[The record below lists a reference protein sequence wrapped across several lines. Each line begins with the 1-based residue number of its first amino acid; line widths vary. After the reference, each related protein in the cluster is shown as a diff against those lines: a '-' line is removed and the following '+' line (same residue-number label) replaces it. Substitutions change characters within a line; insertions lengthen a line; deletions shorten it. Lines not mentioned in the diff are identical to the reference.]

1 MKYLSGISAVPLPVR
16 LAVIS
21 FLFSLSVQSSSI
33 FLSLYADG
41 LGASRSEVG
50 LIGSSYGIAYF
61 VSSFIFGRQSDRH
74 GRLIFVRVGLALGAA
89 AYGLQ
94 IAAVDPVTLLV
105 IRAFV
110 GFCLGISSAAIMAYV
125 YEAEG
130 QVGRF
135 AAYGS
140 LGWLFGCLAAAV
152 AAAIT
157 GATKSSATYYAL
169 FAVSGAA
176 SALAFLLSFSLKE
189 ERGKNLRVPLFP
201 LSLLRDNG
209 RVYIPFF
216 LRCVGSSAV
225 WAVFPLYLVS
235 IEASRLWVALLDG
248 INMGLQVVFMR
259 YVEGFKSTWVLATGL
274 VTSVIVFASYG
285 FATHYLQLIPVEI
298 LLAVSWSCLWV
309 GSLSFLLGRSVERG
323 TAAGLLYSM
332 TYLSAGFG
340 PLIGGF
346 VSETWSFRAL
356 MFVASGLTF
365 LGLILSWVLPAN
377 KPMVSSSE

>member
-1 MKYLSGISAVPLPVR
+1 MKYLSRISAIPLPIR
-16 LAVIS
+16 LAAIS

-33 FLSLYADG
+33 FQSLYADK
-41 LGASRSEVG
+41 LEASKFEVG

-74 GRLIFVRVGLALGAA
+74 GRLLFVRLGLALGAA
-89 AYGLQ
+89 AYVTQ
-94 IAAVDPVTLLV
+94 IFAIDPVTLLA

-135 AAYGS
+135 ASYGS
-140 LGWLFGCLAAAV
+140 LGWLFGCLAAAI
-152 AAAIT
+152 AAAAA
-157 GATKSSATYYAL
+157 GATKSSAIYYAL
-169 FAVSGAA
+169 FAISGAA

-189 ERGKNLRVPLFP
+189 QKGKSLKVPLFP
-201 LSLLRDNG
+201 ISLVRDNG

-216 LRCVGSSAV
+216 LRCLGSSAV
-225 WAVFPLYLVS
+225 WAVFPLFLVS
-235 IEASRLWVALLDG
+235 IGTSKLWVALLDA
-248 INMGLQVVFMR
+248 INMGLQFVFMR
-259 YVEGFKSTWVLATGL
+259 YVERFNSTKVLAVGL
-274 VTSVIVFASYG
+274 VTSVIVFACYG
-285 FATHYLQLIPVEI
+285 LAKNYQQLIPVEI

-332 TYLSAGFG
+332 TYLSAGLG

-346 VSETWSFRAL
+346 VSETWGFRAL

-365 LGLILSWVLPAN
+365 LGLLLSRLLPAN
-377 KPMVSSSE
+377 KQVAPSE

>member
-1 MKYLSGISAVPLPVR
+1 MRYLSRLSAVPLPIR
-16 LAVIS
+16 LAAIS

-33 FLSLYADG
+33 FQSLYADS
-41 LGASRSEVG
+41 LDASKFQVG

-61 VSSFIFGRQSDRH
+61 ASSFIFGRQSDRR
-74 GRLIFVRVGLALGAA
+74 GRLTFIRLGLALGAA
-89 AYGLQ
+89 AYVLQ
-94 IAAVDPVTLLV
+94 IAAINPVTLLA
-105 IRAFV
+105 IRAVV

-135 AAYGS
+135 ASYGS

-152 AAAIT
+152 AAAVT

-189 ERGKNLRVPLFP
+189 ERGKSLKVPLFP
-201 LSLLRDNG
+201 ISLVRDNG

-216 LRCVGSSAV
+216 LRCLGSSAV
-225 WAVFPLYLVS
+225 WAIFPLFLVS
-235 IEASRLWVALLDG
+235 IGTSKLWVALLDA
-248 INMGLQVVFMR
+248 INMGLQFVFMR
-259 YVEGFKSTWVLATGL
+259 YVERFKSGVVLAVGL
-274 VTSVIVFASYG
+274 VSSVIVFASYG

-309 GSLSFLLGRSVERG
+309 GSLSFLMGQSVERG

-332 TYLSAGFG
+332 TYLSAGLG

-365 LGLILSWVLPAN
+365 LGLILSRVLPAN
-377 KPMVSSSE
+377 KQVARSE

>member
-1 MKYLSGISAVPLPVR
+1 MKYLSRISAVPLPIR
-16 LAVIS
+16 LAAIS

-33 FLSLYADG
+33 FQSLYADD
-41 LGASRSEVG
+41 LGASKFQVG

-61 VSSFIFGRQSDRH
+61 VSSFIFGRQSDRR
-74 GRLIFVRVGLALGAA
+74 GRLMFVRLGLALGAA
-89 AYGLQ
+89 AYALQ
-94 IAAVDPVTLLV
+94 IAAIDPGTLLA
-105 IRAFV
+105 IRAGV

-157 GATKSSATYYAL
+157 GATESSATYYAL
-169 FAVSGAA
+169 FAVSSAA
-176 SALAFLLSFSLKE
+176 SSVAFLLSFSLKE
-189 ERGKNLRVPLFP
+189 EKGKRLSVPFFP
-201 LSLLRDNG
+201 LSLIRDNG

-216 LRCVGSSAV
+216 LRCLGSSAV
-225 WAVFPLYLVS
+225 WAIFPLFLVS
-235 IEASRLWVALLDG
+235 IGASKLWVALLDA
-248 INMGLQVVFMR
+248 INMGFQFIFMR
-259 YVEGFKSTWVLATGL
+259 YVERFKSGVVLAVGL
-274 VTSVIVFASYG
+274 VSSVIVFASYG

-309 GSLSFLLGRSVERG
+309 GSLSFLMGRSVERG

-346 VSETWSFRAL
+346 VSDTWSFKAL
-356 MFVASGLTF
+356 MFVASGVTF
-365 LGLILSWVLPAN
+365 LGLILSRVLPAN
-377 KPMVSSSE
+377 KQIAPSQ

>member
-1 MKYLSGISAVPLPVR
+1 MRYLSRISAIPLPIR
-16 LAVIS
+16 LAAIS

-33 FLSLYADG
+33 FQSLYADN
-41 LGASRSEVG
+41 LHASRFQVG

-74 GRLIFVRVGLALGAA
+74 GRLLFVRLGLALGAA
-89 AYGLQ
+89 AYVLQ
-94 IAAVDPVTLLV
+94 IAATDPVTLLA

-135 AAYGS
+135 ASYGS
-140 LGWLFGCLAAAV
+140 LGWLFGCLVAAV
-152 AAAIT
+152 AAAVT

-169 FAVSGAA
+169 FAVSGTA

-189 ERGKNLRVPLFP
+189 ERGKRLHVPPFP
-201 LSLLRDNG
+201 LSLIRDNG

-216 LRCVGSSAV
+216 LRCLGSSAV
-225 WAVFPLYLVS
+225 WAVFPLFLVS
-235 IEASRLWVALLDG
+235 IGTSKLWVALLDA
-248 INMGLQVVFMR
+248 INMGLQFIFMR
-259 YVEGFKSTWVLATGL
+259 YVEHFNSAKVLAIGL
-274 VTSVIVFASYG
+274 ATSVIVFACYG
-285 FATHYLQLIPVEI
+285 FATHYQQLIPVEI

-346 VSETWSFRAL
+346 VSETWSFRVL

-365 LGLILSWVLPAN
+365 LGLILSRMLPAN
-377 KPMVSSSE
+377 KQVVSSE

>member
-1 MKYLSGISAVPLPVR
+1 MRYLSRVSAVPLAVR
-16 LAVIS
+16 LAAIS

-33 FLSLYADG
+33 FQSLYADD
-41 LGASRSEVG
+41 LGASRFQVG

-61 VSSFIFGRQSDRH
+61 VSSFIFGRQSDRR
-74 GRLIFVRVGLALGAA
+74 GRLVFVRLGLALGAA
-89 AYGLQ
+89 AYILQ
-94 IAAVDPVTLLV
+94 MAAIDPVTLLA
-105 IRAFV
+105 IRAGV

-140 LGWLFGCLAAAV
+140 LGWLFGCVAAAV
-152 AAAIT
+152 AAAVT
-157 GATKSSATYYAL
+157 GATESSATYYAL

-189 ERGKNLRVPLFP
+189 EKGRRVSVPFFP
-201 LSLLRDNG
+201 LSLIRDNG

-216 LRCVGSSAV
+216 LRCLGSSAV
-225 WAVFPLYLVS
+225 WVIFPLFLVS
-235 IEASRLWVALLDG
+235 IGASKLWVALLDA
-248 INMGLQVVFMR
+248 INMGLQFVFMR
-259 YVEGFKSTWVLATGL
+259 YVERFKSVVVLAVGL

-285 FATHYLQLIPVEI
+285 FSTHYLQLIPVEI

-346 VSETWSFRAL
+346 VSDTWSFRVL
-356 MFVASGLTF
+356 MFVASGVTF
-365 LGLILSWVLPAN
+365 LGLILSRLLPAN
-377 KPMVSSSE
+377 KQIAPSQ

>member
-1 MKYLSGISAVPLPVR
+1 MRYLSRFSAVPLPVR
-16 LAVIS
+16 LAAIS

-33 FLSLYADG
+33 FQSLYADS
-41 LGASRSEVG
+41 LDASKFQVG

-61 VSSFIFGRQSDRH
+61 ASSFIFGRQSDRH
-74 GRLIFVRVGLALGAA
+74 GRLIFVRLGLALGAA
-89 AYGLQ
+89 AYVLQ
-94 IAAVDPVTLLV
+94 MAAISPVTLLA

-135 AAYGS
+135 ASYGS

-152 AAAIT
+152 TAVAT

-169 FAVSGAA
+169 FAVSGTA
-176 SALAFLLSFSLKE
+176 SALAFLLSFSLRE
-189 ERGKNLRVPLFP
+189 ERGKSLHVPLFP
-201 LSLLRDNG
+201 ISIIRDNG

-216 LRCVGSSAV
+216 LRCLGSSAV
-225 WAVFPLYLVS
+225 WAVFPLFLVS
-235 IEASRLWVALLDG
+235 IGTSKLWVALLDA
-248 INMGLQVVFMR
+248 INMGLQFIFMR
-259 YVEGFKSTWVLATGL
+259 YVERFSSTKVLAVGL
-274 VTSVIVFASYG
+274 TTSVIVFASYG
-285 FATHYLQLIPVEI
+285 LATHYGQLIPFQVLFAI
-298 LLAVSWSCLWV
+298 SWSCLWV

-346 VSETWSFRAL
+346 VSDTWSFRVL

-365 LGLILSWVLPAN
+365 LGLILSLVLPAN
-377 KPMVSSSE
+377 KPVARSQ